1 MVCAQ
6 THRPQPVLQ
15 FCLVRTGTLTH
26 THTHMF
32 CGVRTCHCHHIK
44 WKGRGSSARARFP
57 GPLLHAVWRD
67 TFKVKRR
74 KLSEVQ
80 RAQAGR

>member
-1 MVCAQ
+1 MPWSVPKHTGRSQYYSSAWCAQ
-6 THRPQPVLQ
+6 AHS
-15 FCLVRTGTLTH
+15 
-26 THTHMF
+26 HTHMF
-32 CGVRTCHCHHIK
+32 CGVRTCHRHHIK
-44 WKGRGSSARARFP
+44 WKGRGSSARARFS
-57 GPLLHAVWRD
+57 GPLLHAAWRD